1 MTMKSNLL
9 QNYVRFNLE
18 FKKGEGATLTSKSG
32 EKFIDFASGIGVVSL
47 GHSNSEWSEAISEQL
62 KTLTHVSN
70 LYGNEIQEKVA
81 RKISELAGFELFS
94 FFANSGAEANEGA
107 IKLARKYGKGDRF
120 EIISLKNSFHG
131 RTLGSLSAT
140 GQESLQN
147 AFKPMIDGFKFA
159 ENVSEIENLISEKT
173 VAVILE
179 LVRGEGGVEMLS
191 IPEVQKLAK
200 TLKEKD
206 ILLIVDEVQ
215 SGVYRTGEFIASKYF
230 QIEPDIIT
238 FAKGLGNGI
247 PIGIVATKLEN
258 GFVAGDHGSTFGGN
272 YISSTAT
279 LKTLQIL
286 EREKA
291 TIYKNIEIFEKN
303 ISDLIESF
311 PNIFERKTGLGLMR
325 GVVVKNGDVG
335 DIVKKLNSAKV
346 LTLKSGN
353 NTLRFLPPLLIS
365 ENEIAEGFKRIRE
378 ALNGN

>member
-1 MTMKSNLL
+1 MKSNLL
-9 QNYVRFNLE
+9 KNYARFDLE
-18 FKKGEGATLTSKSG
+18 FEKGEGATLTSKSD

-47 GHSNSEWSEAISEQL
+47 GHSNSEWAESISKQL

-70 LYGNEIQEKVA
+70 LYGNEIQEEVA
-81 RKISELAGFELFS
+81 KKISELAGFELFS

-147 AFKPMIDGFKFA
+147 DFKPMIDGFKFA
-159 ENVSEIENLISEKT
+159 ENVNEIENSISEKT

-191 IPEVQKLAK
+191 VSEVQKLSK

-215 SGVYRTGEFIASKYF
+215 SGVYRTGEFIASNYF

-279 LKTLQIL
+279 LKTLKIL

-291 TIYKNIEIFEKN
+291 TISKNIEIFEKN
-303 ISDLIESF
+303 ISDLIDSF
-311 PNIFERKTGLGLMR
+311 PEIFERKTGLGLMR
-325 GVVVKNGDVG
+325 GLVVKNRDVG
-335 DIVKKLNSAKV
+335 DIVKKLNSSKV

-365 ENEIAEGFKRIRE
+365 ENEITEGFKRIEE